1 MTRTET
7 STLGFKTKG
16 KEPSMFQNQKM
27 FAISIRSMLVNA
39 CATMTFLGS
48 LAVPLAYAAEG
59 DGNALSDKLQPYIKC
74 INSLSESSFSS
85 QDRYFSWAGN
95 EAEPNTKAKVVY
107 GLYTISDSADCAKGV
122 EEANAAEPHNADLE
136 AAGTAYAKAAQ
147 VLEPLLKSA
156 DDYYEQE
163 NYKDDKFA
171 KAKEMHTQL
180 LAAYD
185 EFGKADSGLRAVVQ
199 KINDDIQLANLAEIE
214 KTEGRNAHFLLETLM
229 LKAKTVVRSEGD
241 VAMSKMD
248 LAVVTEDVASL
259 EAAVKELETYMEG
272 HADEKIGIMILSQ
285 SKSLLVTAKGLMR
298 RVRDKVEFSEG
309 EKMTMEDSLGAWM
322 VEGSQPRL
330 TRDYNTL
337 VSSYNSGI

>member
-1 MTRTET
+1 MAKTEIT
-7 STLGFKTKG
+7 DSAPFM
-16 KEPSMFQNQKM
+16 PQDQKRHV
-27 FAISIRSMLVNA
+27 FSIRSLLVNGLA
-39 CATMTFLGS
+39 ALAFLGS
-48 LAVPLAYAAEG
+48 LAVPQAQAE
-59 DGNALSDKLQPYIKC
+59 DGSGSVLSDKLQPYIKC
-74 INSLSESSFSS
+74 INSLSGRSFSS

-95 EAEPNTKAKVVY
+95 EAEPNTKAKVIY

-122 EEANAAEPHNADLE
+122 EEANAAEPHNVDLE

-171 KAKEMHTQL
+171 KAKEMHPQL

-214 KTEGRNAHFLLETLM
+214 KTEGRNAHFLVEALM

-241 VAMSKMD
+241 VAMNKMD
-248 LAVVTEDVASL
+248 VAVVTEDVAAF
-259 EAAVKELETYMEG
+259 EAAVKELETYMES

-285 SKSLLVTAKGLMR
+285 AKSLLVTAKGLMR
-298 RVRDKVEFSEG
+298 RVRDKVEFDDG
-309 EKMTMEDSLGAWM
+309 EKMIMEDANGAWM
-322 VEGSQPRL
+322 IEGSQPRL

-337 VSSYNSGI
+337 VESYNSGI